1 MNRGQADNIRLLL
14 VILAN
19 LKKHDVVKI
28 DELAK
33 QLDIDSSAL
42 RENLQTLLYVGVPPF
57 GGGDNLP
64 IEIEYDADE
73 QAEYLCVK
81 GEIPASIDSSLSLSS
96 DEVKALILAVQ
107 IAGCDL
113 DGTLVAKICQAVS
126 GSSGGS
132 SDSQSSMQQLKD
144 SIQIPQ
150 LAHTPEVF
158 SVVSLALENE
168 AVLLLDYT
176 NQAGVE
182 SVRQVT
188 PIALFIEVSEWYL
201 RAFCHH
207 AAQYRSF
214 RLAGINSV
222 ELIEQS
228 DDFSSASPSD
238 ELSSPSKVEDLTPL
252 TALNL
257 DGSEQVCRIR
267 FANPQDY
274 QPLSWPHARER
285 KTTAGFEIDL
295 PYVSEDWVAHKV
307 VALHGKARVT
317 TPPSL
322 AKRVKQLALKKIAE
336 LEEDI

>member
-1 MNRGQADNIRLLL
+1 MNREQTGNIRLLL

-19 LKKHDVVKI
+19 LKKHDVVKV

-33 QLDIDSSAL
+33 QLGIDSSTL

-81 GEIPASIDSSLSLSS
+81 GEMPASIDSSLSLSS

-113 DGTLVAKICQAVS
+113 DGALVAKIYQAVS
-126 GSSGGS
+126 GSSGS
-132 SDSQSSMQQLKD
+132 SSGSQSSVQQLKD

-201 RAFCHH
+201 RAFCHK
-207 AAQYRSF
+207 ATQYRTF
-214 RLAGINSV
+214 KLAGINGA

-228 DDFSSASPSD
+228 GDCSSADSG
-238 ELSSPSKVEDLTPL
+238 EISSSSKAENLRCL

-257 DGSEQVCRIR
+257 DGNEQVCRIR
-267 FANPQDY
+267 FSNPQDY
-274 QPLSWPHARER
+274 QPLDWPHAQTR

-307 VALHGKARVT
+307 VALHGKAKVT

-322 AKRVKQLALKKIAE
+322 VEKVKQLALKKIAG
-336 LEEDI
+336 LESLQ